1 MDSQISRSS
10 RPRSGGGKEA
20 PALSRPSHRRNT
32 SAIAATVSTWI
43 DELASICAADA
54 PAVLV
59 TVART
64 QGSTPRAPGA
74 HLIVAADG
82 CHGSIGGGQLEQRA
96 IAHARTLLADRG
108 RGAERVRFPLG
119 ASAGQC
125 CGGVMELVFEPVGPA
140 AEDWIARARILA
152 ASGRPWGRH
161 VPLDGG
167 PTRVFDAD
175 SVTSAFDL
183 PAQTE
188 RARSLLAGAASSAT
202 LARAGSPDGDPLANA
217 CLIDVCLPPE
227 LEVVLFGAGH
237 VGRALAEVFGRLPMQ
252 VRWVDSRADE
262 FPATVAPNIEVI
274 CTDVPESEVRSAPAD
289 AVFLVLTHSHALDFE
304 LVKAILAR
312 ADFRLCGLLGS
323 QGKRARFEHQLRARG
338 VPEGAIARLHC
349 PIGVPEVVGK
359 EPEII
364 AIAVAAELLQLRGAS
379 VLHRLSP

>member
-1 MDSQISRSS
+1 ME
-10 RPRSGGGKEA
+10 PC
-20 PALSRPSHRRNT
+20 
-32 SAIAATVSTWI
+32 TVNTWI
-43 DELASICAADA
+43 EQLAQLAQSGRQ
-54 PAVLV
+54 AVLV

-74 HLIVAADG
+74 HLIVAAHG

-96 IAHARTLLADRG
+96 IAHARTLLDDRG
-108 RGAERVRFPLG
+108 RGAQLVRFPLG

-125 CGGVMELVFEPVGPA
+125 CGGVMELVFEPVGA
-140 AEDWIARARILA
+140 GAEDWIAHARALA
-152 ASGRPWGRH
+152 AGGRPWGRH

-175 SVTSAFDL
+175 SVAAAFDL

-188 RARSLLAGAASSAT
+188 RARSLLAGAASAAA
-202 LARAGSPDGDPLANA
+202 LARAGSPDGDPLDNA

-237 VGRALAEVFGRLPMQ
+237 VGRALAEVFGRLPMR
-252 VRWVDSRADE
+252 VRWIDARADE
-262 FPATVAPNIEVI
+262 FPATIAPNIEAI
-274 CTDVPESEVRSAPAD
+274 CTDAPESEVRSAPAD

-304 LVKAILAR
+304 LVRTILAR
-312 ADFRLCGLLGS
+312 TDFRLCGLLGS
-323 QGKRARFEHQLRARG
+323 QGKRARFEQQLRARG
-338 VPEGAIARLHC
+338 VPEAAIARLHC

>member
-1 MDSQISRSS
+1 MERS
-10 RPRSGGGKEA
+10 
-20 PALSRPSHRRNT
+20 
-32 SAIAATVSTWI
+32 TVNTWI
-43 DELASICAADA
+43 EQLARLAQSGTK
-54 PAVLV
+54 AVLV

-74 HLIVAADG
+74 HMIVAAEG
-82 CHGSIGGGQLEQRA
+82 SYGSIGGGQLEQRA
-96 IAHARTLLADRG
+96 ITHARTLLTDDG
-108 RGAERVRFPLG
+108 QGAKLVRFPLG

-125 CGGVMELVFEPVGPA
+125 CGGVMELVFEPLREGSDDWVTA
-140 AEDWIARARILA
+140 ALALA

-175 SVTSAFDL
+175 SVATAFDL

-188 RARSLLAGAASSAT
+188 RARSLLANAASAAA
-202 LARAGSPDGDPLANA
+202 LARAGSSDGDPCANA

-227 LEVVLFGAGH
+227 LKVVLFGAGH
-237 VGRALAEVFGRLPMQ
+237 VGRAIAEVLGRLPMQ
-252 VRWVDSRADE
+252 VRWVDARADA
-262 FPATVAPNIEVI
+262 FPAAVAANTEVI
-274 CTDVPESEVRSAPAD
+274 CTDAPESEVRSAPAD

-312 ADFRLCGLLGS
+312 SDFRLCGLLGS
-323 QGKRARFEHQLRARG
+323 QGKRARFAQQLRARG
-338 VPEGAIARLHC
+338 VPEAAIARLHC
-349 PIGVPEVVGK
+349 PLGVPEVVGK

-364 AIAVAAELLQLRGAS
+364 AIAVAAELLQLRGSS

>member
-1 MDSQISRSS
+1 MELSTVNLWIEQLAQLAH
-10 RPRSGGGKEA
+10 SGAK
-20 PALSRPSHRRNT
+20 
-32 SAIAATVSTWI
+32 
-43 DELASICAADA
+43 
-54 PAVLV
+54 AVLV

-108 RGAERVRFPLG
+108 RSAERVRFPLG

-125 CGGVMELVFEPVGPA
+125 CGGVMELVFEPVSA
-140 AEDWIARARILA
+140 AAKDWIARARALA

-167 PTRVFDAD
+167 PTRIFDAD
-175 SVTSAFDL
+175 SVASAFDL

-188 RARSLLAGAASSAT
+188 RARSLLAGTSSCAT

-227 LEVVLFGAGH
+227 LKVVLFGAGH

-252 VRWVDSRADE
+252 VRWVDPRADE

-323 QGKRARFEHQLRARG
+323 HGKRARFEQQLRARG
-338 VPEGAIARLHC
+338 LPESAIGRLHC
-349 PIGVPEVVGK
+349 PIGIPELVGK

-364 AIAVAAELLQLRGAS
+364 AIAVAAELLQLRGTS
-379 VLHRLSP
+379 MLHRLSA

>member
-1 MDSQISRSS
+1 M
-10 RPRSGGGKEA
+10 
-20 PALSRPSHRRNT
+20 T
-32 SAIAATVSTWI
+32 TWI
-43 DELASICAADA
+43 NTLATTAAADT

-74 HLIVAADG
+74 HLIVLAEG

-96 IAHARTLLADRG
+96 IAHARALLADG
-108 RGAERVRFPLG
+108 SRGARLVRFPLG

-125 CGGVMELVFEPVGPA
+125 CGGVMELVFEPLGA
-140 AEDWIARARILA
+140 GTDGWIAPAQALA

-167 PTRVFDAD
+167 PSRVFDAD
-175 SVTSAFDL
+175 SVVQAFDL

-188 RARSLLAGAASSAT
+188 RARSLLAGAASCTT
-202 LARAGSPDGDPLANA
+202 LARAGSTNGDPLANA

-227 LEVVLFGAGH
+227 LKVVLFGAGH

-252 VRWVDSRADE
+252 VRWVDGRAEE
-262 FPATVAPNIEVI
+262 FPATVAPNIEVV
-274 CTDVPESEVRSAPAD
+274 CTDAPESEVRRAPAD
-289 AVFLVLTHSHALDFE
+289 TIFLVLTHSHALDFE

-323 QGKRARFEHQLRARG
+323 HGKRARFEQQLRARG
-338 VPEGAIARLHC
+338 LQESAIARLHC

-364 AIAVAAELLQLRGAS
+364 AIAVAAELLQLRGTS
-379 VLHRLSP
+379 MLHRLSA